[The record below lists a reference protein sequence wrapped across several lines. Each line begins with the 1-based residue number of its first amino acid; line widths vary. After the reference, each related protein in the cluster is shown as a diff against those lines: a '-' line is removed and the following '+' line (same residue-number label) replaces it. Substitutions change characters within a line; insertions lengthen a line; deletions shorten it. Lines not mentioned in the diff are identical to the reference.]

1 MKVNN
6 MATSK
11 KRQSL
16 HAHRALVSTF
26 GRETTDKPR
35 GGLKNTV
42 ECRLFRQKLLQ
53 SPLALRCGTEYV
65 QPHEMHRIVNRYLDG
80 PWDSPSH
87 QLKQLLEETDDP
99 SNSEHITAVTQ
110 LWCEIFNN
118 EETWLTTS
126 VCVCV
131 CVTCFAI
138 LWLALKGEGVSSMV
152 ATTLDAAA
160 GLTQRQKWGLILPSS
175 ARVSLLT
182 YQGVRYPELVK
193 ATADGWRYGRY
204 VSTEATLQGG
214 FLPVFC
220 DVPKSTM
227 HAVSDIGA
235 LVEWLQANI
244 EFGHDS
250 TNNLAVLHNQNRMV
264 DEFGLS
270 AWVAQSKR
278 QVISRSVTSCA
289 GMTAFMVV
297 VAQTKVGFLTGGRG
311 QRFRGLPEEERH
323 TQEEEAYARATVALT
338 RARKMCVI
346 FCPLDMK
353 GLIGAAT
360 VMGSLMY
367 GAGHCWHGMINMH
380 LRGSSLEDCPGDD
393 QFLSSLDL
401 NDVPGGT
408 MAQRRYP
415 PVALIECVADITQK
429 HHKVRRLH
437 LVIVDLWRPWKIN
450 QAQVRSLTGAL
461 RRLQYSAD
469 CTTPLSPKPGKTPL
483 HGRRFV
489 YGYSLDGSD
498 FPCYLLWPMRTLTG
512 SSCLLE
518 SQTQPYVDIEHAGF
532 LHPLGLR
539 HFYDGFSLRAEVSI
553 RSSALEAFQLQEE
566 EVSPDLVLSR
576 AAVAARGWGGHQEQP
591 VDQNAPKA
599 DRRNVPDD
607 VISVSDS
614 EVDQDSSLG
623 EESSY
628 ASGSS
633 ASDGEDSSDS
643 EPAMSEV
650 SDQYSMLEHAYQSV
664 RDVFSTT
671 SEGKLVGG
679 DGSLNQL
686 ESLPAHW
693 PLAKLTVPLKFGV
706 NRLDGLV
713 VGYLMELMATHSDAS
728 KCRKQI
734 SSFAKTLTVR
744 VATYLAKEIAS
755 LFRPVLYHPLMSLT
769 EDDTLP
775 LLTSEFWVLP
785 VYEELLHAASRFN
798 LSPTA
803 ELKRPTSNLVKIASH
818 VKSKPGDAMIQGDQH
833 TTMTDWLG
841 ADCPV
846 DFLNV
851 WFPAHWS
858 PIVLRELHER
868 EVKYRG
874 KHRLW
879 FDDPAMASD
888 TARLTAQRRD
898 AVKSR
903 ELHFHLGAMDEEK
916 NLPTL
921 IGKLKIDWLD
931 FPVDDILQQF
941 TTLKEGILRGVFK
954 QKAARAWF
962 GCRAEKAQVT
972 VLLPGSCSLSEWSE
986 KVDCMPHSWPKSFN
1000 IGRMQMGPVQA
1011 NTFHLHR
1018 KFTRARHMWLSLKP
1032 DWRLLAIHMYTDWPG
1047 IHSYEEINDRLFA
1060 NPGMTISRILRPRR
1074 DGIRRPIGNGLASVT
1089 ICGNSLMHKFPLS
1102 GLLWKRLL
1110 RSIVLTSRLNK
1121 LRLQNI
1127 HRPLVGRRNGRRKM
1141 GSIN

>member
-1 MKVNN
+1 M
-6 MATSK
+6 
-11 KRQSL
+11 
-16 HAHRALVSTF
+16 
-26 GRETTDKPR
+26 
-35 GGLKNTV
+35 
-42 ECRLFRQKLLQ
+42 
-53 SPLALRCGTEYV
+53 
-65 QPHEMHRIVNRYLDG
+65 
-80 PWDSPSH
+80 
-87 QLKQLLEETDDP
+87 
-99 SNSEHITAVTQ
+99 
-110 LWCEIFNN
+110 
-118 EETWLTTS
+118 
-126 VCVCV
+126 
-131 CVTCFAI
+131 
-138 LWLALKGEGVSSMV
+138 
-152 ATTLDAAA
+152 
-160 GLTQRQKWGLILPSS
+160 
-175 ARVSLLT
+175 
-182 YQGVRYPELVK
+182 
-193 ATADGWRYGRY
+193 
-204 VSTEATLQGG
+204 
-214 FLPVFC
+214 
-220 DVPKSTM
+220 
-227 HAVSDIGA
+227 
-235 LVEWLQANI
+235 
-244 EFGHDS
+244 
-250 TNNLAVLHNQNRMV
+250 
-264 DEFGLS
+264 
-270 AWVAQSKR
+270 
-278 QVISRSVTSCA
+278 
-289 GMTAFMVV
+289 
-297 VAQTKVGFLTGGRG
+297 
-311 QRFRGLPEEERH
+311 
-323 TQEEEAYARATVALT
+323 
-338 RARKMCVI
+338 
-346 FCPLDMK
+346 
-353 GLIGAAT
+353 
-360 VMGSLMY
+360 
-367 GAGHCWHGMINMH
+367 
-380 LRGSSLEDCPGDD
+380 
-393 QFLSSLDL
+393 
-401 NDVPGGT
+401 
-408 MAQRRYP
+408 
-415 PVALIECVADITQK
+415 
-429 HHKVRRLH
+429 
-437 LVIVDLWRPWKIN
+437 
-450 QAQVRSLTGAL
+450 
-461 RRLQYSAD
+461 
-469 CTTPLSPKPGKTPL
+469 
-483 HGRRFV
+483 
-489 YGYSLDGSD
+489 
-498 FPCYLLWPMRTLTG
+498 
-512 SSCLLE
+512 
-518 SQTQPYVDIEHAGF
+518 
-532 LHPLGLR
+532 
-539 HFYDGFSLRAEVSI
+539 
-553 RSSALEAFQLQEE
+553 
-566 EVSPDLVLSR
+566 SPDLVLSR

-591 VDQNAPKA
+591 VDQNAPEA

-614 EVDQDSSLG
+614 EVDQESSLG

-633 ASDGEDSSDS
+633 ASDGKDSSDS

-650 SDQYSMLEHAYQSV
+650 GDQYSMLEHAYHSV
-664 RDVFSTT
+664 RNVFSTT

-686 ESLPAHW
+686 ESLPGHW
-693 PLAKLTVPLKFGV
+693 PLAKLTLPLKFGV

-713 VGYLMELMATHSDAS
+713 VGYLMELMATHSDPS

-769 EDDTLP
+769 EEDTLP
-775 LLTSEFWVLP
+775 LLTSEFWVRP
-785 VYEELLHAASRFN
+785 VYEELLHAASWFN

-818 VKSKPGDAMIQGDQH
+818 VKSKLGDAKIQGDQR

-888 TARLTAQRRD
+888 TARLTAQRKD

-1000 IGRMQMGPVQA
+1000 IGKMQMGPVQA

-1032 DWRLLAIHMYTDWPG
+1032 DWHLLATHMYTEWPG

-1060 NPGMTISRILRPRR
+1060 NPGRNDNIQDTQSKAKWHSPAHWQWLGQR
-1074 DGIRRPIGNGLASVT
+1074 DYMWQLVDARVPPVLITMEKTFTEYRANLQAEQAEIAKHSAVRGKKKWKTKEGIYQLKDPEPSAQAMPETEDAIYAD
-1089 ICGNSLMHKFPLS
+1089 
-1102 GLLWKRLL
+1102 LL
-1110 RSIVLTSRLNK
+1110 REV
-1121 LRLQNI
+1121 
-1127 HRPLVGRRNGRRKM
+1127 
-1141 GSIN
+1141 

>member
-1 MKVNN
+1 M
-6 MATSK
+6 
-11 KRQSL
+11 
-16 HAHRALVSTF
+16 
-26 GRETTDKPR
+26 
-35 GGLKNTV
+35 
-42 ECRLFRQKLLQ
+42 
-53 SPLALRCGTEYV
+53 
-65 QPHEMHRIVNRYLDG
+65 
-80 PWDSPSH
+80 
-87 QLKQLLEETDDP
+87 
-99 SNSEHITAVTQ
+99 
-110 LWCEIFNN
+110 
-118 EETWLTTS
+118 
-126 VCVCV
+126 
-131 CVTCFAI
+131 
-138 LWLALKGEGVSSMV
+138 
-152 ATTLDAAA
+152 
-160 GLTQRQKWGLILPSS
+160 
-175 ARVSLLT
+175 
-182 YQGVRYPELVK
+182 
-193 ATADGWRYGRY
+193 
-204 VSTEATLQGG
+204 
-214 FLPVFC
+214 
-220 DVPKSTM
+220 
-227 HAVSDIGA
+227 
-235 LVEWLQANI
+235 
-244 EFGHDS
+244 
-250 TNNLAVLHNQNRMV
+250 
-264 DEFGLS
+264 
-270 AWVAQSKR
+270 
-278 QVISRSVTSCA
+278 
-289 GMTAFMVV
+289 
-297 VAQTKVGFLTGGRG
+297 
-311 QRFRGLPEEERH
+311 
-323 TQEEEAYARATVALT
+323 
-338 RARKMCVI
+338 
-346 FCPLDMK
+346 
-353 GLIGAAT
+353 
-360 VMGSLMY
+360 
-367 GAGHCWHGMINMH
+367 
-380 LRGSSLEDCPGDD
+380 
-393 QFLSSLDL
+393 
-401 NDVPGGT
+401 
-408 MAQRRYP
+408 
-415 PVALIECVADITQK
+415 
-429 HHKVRRLH
+429 
-437 LVIVDLWRPWKIN
+437 
-450 QAQVRSLTGAL
+450 
-461 RRLQYSAD
+461 
-469 CTTPLSPKPGKTPL
+469 
-483 HGRRFV
+483 

-498 FPCYLLWPMRTLTG
+498 FPCYLLWPKRAPTG
-512 SSCLLE
+512 SFCLLE
-518 SQTQPYVDIEHAGF
+518 SQTQRYVDIEHAGF

-553 RSSALEAFQLQEE
+553 RFPALEAFQLQEE

-591 VDQNAPKA
+591 VDQNAPEA

-614 EVDQDSSLG
+614 EVDQESSLG

-628 ASGSS
+628 ACGSS
-633 ASDGEDSSDS
+633 ASDGKDSSDS

-664 RDVFSTT
+664 RNVFSTT

-686 ESLPAHW
+686 ESLPGHW
-693 PLAKLTVPLKFGV
+693 PLAKLTLPLKFGV

-713 VGYLMELMATHSDAS
+713 VGYLMELMATHSDPS

-769 EDDTLP
+769 EEDTLP
-775 LLTSEFWVLP
+775 LLTSEFWVRP

-798 LSPTA
+798 
-803 ELKRPTSNLVKIASH
+803 KRPTSNLVKIASH
-818 VKSKPGDAMIQGDQH
+818 VKSKPGDAIIQGDQH

-868 EVKYRG
+868 EVKYRD

-888 TARLTAQRRD
+888 TPKLTAQRKD

-903 ELHFHLGAMDEEK
+903 ELHFHLGAMDAEK

-972 VLLPGSCSLSEWSE
+972 VLLPGNCSLSEWSE

-1000 IGRMQMGPVQA
+1000 IGKMQMGPVQA

-1032 DWRLLAIHMYTDWPG
+1032 DWHLLETHMYTEWPG

-1060 NPGMTISRILRPRR
+1060 NPGRNDNIQDTQSKAKWHSPAHWRWLGQREHMWQLVDARVAPVVITMEKTLAEYRANLQVEQAEIAKHSAVRGKKKWKTK
-1074 DGIRRPIGNGLASVT
+1074 DGIYQLKDPEPSEEDMPETDDAIYAD
-1089 ICGNSLMHKFPLS
+1089 
-1102 GLLWKRLL
+1102 LL
-1110 RSIVLTSRLNK
+1110 REV
-1121 LRLQNI
+1121 
-1127 HRPLVGRRNGRRKM
+1127 
-1141 GSIN
+1141 

>member
-1 MKVNN
+1 M
-6 MATSK
+6 
-11 KRQSL
+11 
-16 HAHRALVSTF
+16 
-26 GRETTDKPR
+26 
-35 GGLKNTV
+35 
-42 ECRLFRQKLLQ
+42 
-53 SPLALRCGTEYV
+53 
-65 QPHEMHRIVNRYLDG
+65 
-80 PWDSPSH
+80 
-87 QLKQLLEETDDP
+87 
-99 SNSEHITAVTQ
+99 
-110 LWCEIFNN
+110 
-118 EETWLTTS
+118 
-126 VCVCV
+126 
-131 CVTCFAI
+131 
-138 LWLALKGEGVSSMV
+138 
-152 ATTLDAAA
+152 
-160 GLTQRQKWGLILPSS
+160 
-175 ARVSLLT
+175 
-182 YQGVRYPELVK
+182 
-193 ATADGWRYGRY
+193 
-204 VSTEATLQGG
+204 
-214 FLPVFC
+214 
-220 DVPKSTM
+220 
-227 HAVSDIGA
+227 
-235 LVEWLQANI
+235 
-244 EFGHDS
+244 
-250 TNNLAVLHNQNRMV
+250 
-264 DEFGLS
+264 
-270 AWVAQSKR
+270 
-278 QVISRSVTSCA
+278 
-289 GMTAFMVV
+289 
-297 VAQTKVGFLTGGRG
+297 
-311 QRFRGLPEEERH
+311 
-323 TQEEEAYARATVALT
+323 
-338 RARKMCVI
+338 
-346 FCPLDMK
+346 
-353 GLIGAAT
+353 
-360 VMGSLMY
+360 
-367 GAGHCWHGMINMH
+367 
-380 LRGSSLEDCPGDD
+380 
-393 QFLSSLDL
+393 
-401 NDVPGGT
+401 
-408 MAQRRYP
+408 
-415 PVALIECVADITQK
+415 
-429 HHKVRRLH
+429 
-437 LVIVDLWRPWKIN
+437 
-450 QAQVRSLTGAL
+450 
-461 RRLQYSAD
+461 
-469 CTTPLSPKPGKTPL
+469 
-483 HGRRFV
+483 
-489 YGYSLDGSD
+489 
-498 FPCYLLWPMRTLTG
+498 
-512 SSCLLE
+512 
-518 SQTQPYVDIEHAGF
+518 
-532 LHPLGLR
+532 
-539 HFYDGFSLRAEVSI
+539 
-553 RSSALEAFQLQEE
+553 
-566 EVSPDLVLSR
+566 SPDLVLSR

-591 VDQNAPKA
+591 VDQNAPEA

-614 EVDQDSSLG
+614 EVDQESSLG

-633 ASDGEDSSDS
+633 ASDGKDSSDS

-650 SDQYSMLEHAYQSV
+650 SDQYSMLEHAYHSV
-664 RDVFSTT
+664 RNVFSTT

-686 ESLPAHW
+686 ESLPGHW
-693 PLAKLTVPLKFGV
+693 PLAKLTLPLKFGV

-713 VGYLMELMATHSDAS
+713 VGYLMELMATHSDPS

-769 EDDTLP
+769 EEDTLP
-775 LLTSEFWVLP
+775 LLTSEFWVRP

-818 VKSKPGDAMIQGDQH
+818 VKSKPGDAIIQGDQH

-888 TARLTAQRRD
+888 TARLTAQRKD

-1000 IGRMQMGPVQA
+1000 IGKMQMGPVQA

-1032 DWRLLAIHMYTDWPG
+1032 DWHLLATHMYTEWPG

-1060 NPGMTISRILRPRR
+1060 NPARNDNIQDTQSKAKWHSPAHWQWLGQRDYMWQLVDARVRPVLITMEKTLAEYRANLQAEQAEIAKHSAVR
-1074 DGIRRPIGNGLASVT
+1074 GKKKWKTKEGIYQLKDPE
-1089 ICGNSLMHKFPLS
+1089 LS
-1102 GLLWKRLL
+1102 AQAMPETEDAIYADLL
-1110 RSIVLTSRLNK
+1110 REV
-1121 LRLQNI
+1121 
-1127 HRPLVGRRNGRRKM
+1127 
-1141 GSIN
+1141 

>member
-1 MKVNN
+1 M
-6 MATSK
+6 
-11 KRQSL
+11 
-16 HAHRALVSTF
+16 
-26 GRETTDKPR
+26 
-35 GGLKNTV
+35 
-42 ECRLFRQKLLQ
+42 
-53 SPLALRCGTEYV
+53 
-65 QPHEMHRIVNRYLDG
+65 
-80 PWDSPSH
+80 
-87 QLKQLLEETDDP
+87 
-99 SNSEHITAVTQ
+99 
-110 LWCEIFNN
+110 
-118 EETWLTTS
+118 
-126 VCVCV
+126 
-131 CVTCFAI
+131 
-138 LWLALKGEGVSSMV
+138 
-152 ATTLDAAA
+152 
-160 GLTQRQKWGLILPSS
+160 
-175 ARVSLLT
+175 
-182 YQGVRYPELVK
+182 
-193 ATADGWRYGRY
+193 
-204 VSTEATLQGG
+204 
-214 FLPVFC
+214 
-220 DVPKSTM
+220 
-227 HAVSDIGA
+227 
-235 LVEWLQANI
+235 
-244 EFGHDS
+244 
-250 TNNLAVLHNQNRMV
+250 
-264 DEFGLS
+264 
-270 AWVAQSKR
+270 
-278 QVISRSVTSCA
+278 
-289 GMTAFMVV
+289 
-297 VAQTKVGFLTGGRG
+297 
-311 QRFRGLPEEERH
+311 
-323 TQEEEAYARATVALT
+323 
-338 RARKMCVI
+338 
-346 FCPLDMK
+346 
-353 GLIGAAT
+353 
-360 VMGSLMY
+360 
-367 GAGHCWHGMINMH
+367 
-380 LRGSSLEDCPGDD
+380 
-393 QFLSSLDL
+393 
-401 NDVPGGT
+401 
-408 MAQRRYP
+408 
-415 PVALIECVADITQK
+415 
-429 HHKVRRLH
+429 
-437 LVIVDLWRPWKIN
+437 
-450 QAQVRSLTGAL
+450 
-461 RRLQYSAD
+461 
-469 CTTPLSPKPGKTPL
+469 
-483 HGRRFV
+483 
-489 YGYSLDGSD
+489 
-498 FPCYLLWPMRTLTG
+498 
-512 SSCLLE
+512 
-518 SQTQPYVDIEHAGF
+518 
-532 LHPLGLR
+532 
-539 HFYDGFSLRAEVSI
+539 
-553 RSSALEAFQLQEE
+553 
-566 EVSPDLVLSR
+566 SPDLVLSR
-576 AAVAARGWGGHQEQP
+576 AAVAARGWDGHQEQP
-591 VDQNAPKA
+591 VDQNAPEA

-614 EVDQDSSLG
+614 EVDQESSLG

-633 ASDGEDSSDS
+633 ASDGKDSSDS

-686 ESLPAHW
+686 ESLPGHW
-693 PLAKLTVPLKFGV
+693 PLAKLALPLKFGV

-713 VGYLMELMATHSDAS
+713 VGYLMELMATHSDPS

-775 LLTSEFWVLP
+775 LLTSEFWVRP

-818 VKSKPGDAMIQGDQH
+818 VKSKPGDAIIQGDQH

-874 KHRLW
+874 KHMLW

-888 TARLTAQRRD
+888 TAKLTAQRRD

-1000 IGRMQMGPVQA
+1000 IGKMQMGPVQA
-1011 NTFHLHR
+1011 YTFHLHR

-1032 DWRLLAIHMYTDWPG
+1032 DRRLLAIHMYTEWPG

-1060 NPGMTISRILRPRR
+1060 NPGRNDNIQDTQSKAKWHSPAHWQWLGQRDYMWQLVDAQVPHVLITMEKTLAEYRANLQVEQAEIAKHSSAFSGKKWKTK
-1074 DGIRRPIGNGLASVT
+1074 DGIYQLKDPEPSEQAMPETEDAIYAD
-1089 ICGNSLMHKFPLS
+1089 
-1102 GLLWKRLL
+1102 LL
-1110 RSIVLTSRLNK
+1110 REV
-1121 LRLQNI
+1121 
-1127 HRPLVGRRNGRRKM
+1127 
-1141 GSIN
+1141 